1 MITRTEM
8 QENARDA
15 LQRAVDRMRVKRCL
29 VANPDPR
36 RRRCSACVRLSVCID
51 ERQKQYL
58 ERTLGI
64 GERRKPVDGPRVAF
78 ERLPEPGSGRAVD
91 HAA

>member
-1 MITRTEM
+1 MITRVEM
-8 QENARDA
+8 QQNARDA
-15 LQRAVDRMRVKRCL
+15 LQSSVDRMRVKRCL

-58 ERTLGI
+58 KRTLGI
-64 GERRKPVDGPRVAF
+64 ERRKPVAGPRVAF